1 MPHLPPPASPAS
13 PAPAV
18 SATPPAPPAAP
29 TKAFALPRTIAIIGL
44 IAWVLDLFIR

>member
-1 MPHLPPPASPAS
+1 MPHLPPPAS